1 MDLAPIEAIGA
12 QASDG
17 GPAPSHAFRLLRY
30 FSITSGITILL
41 VALVFTWTYYRKE
54 IGDQV
59 EATEARNVV
68 LAQTFAN
75 TIWPRFGGHILRKFS
90 NAKQIQEDTKTQ
102 ELKDTLTS
110 MARRI
115 PVTKVKI
122 YNFSGIAIYSS
133 ERSEIGD
140 DKSGNSAFQMA
151 RTGKAVS
158 ELTRRSEVMGPE
170 KEIAN
175 SDIVETYIPIVTD
188 NGEVQAV
195 FEIYS
200 DVSDTIARVKQATLR
215 LLFGLV
221 SIFAAL
227 YAILLLIVGTADTIL
242 RRQYRELKVNE
253 QQIHAKNQVLETEIE
268 ARRTSE
274 AALRISEEAA
284 ATANR
289 AKSEFLSNMS
299 HELRTPMN
307 AILGF
312 GQLLLSEPTVP
323 LGAHQRGFV
332 EQILKA
338 GRHLLELI
346 NEVLDLARIEAGKIN
361 LSVEPVSIARVVADC
376 LPLIQNIAREMNVQ
390 VESPTGAVALHVMA
404 DYMRLRQSL
413 LNLLSNAV
421 KYNRSGGKVS
431 IDVAARGASWVRISI
446 SDTGL
451 GIPESLRGN
460 LFRPFQ
466 RLVPESSAIE
476 GTGVGL
482 ALTRNL
488 VIAMEGQIGLESTVG
503 SGTTFWIEL
512 PLASAVSAAADMA
525 GMAAVAPQRDRRA
538 QRRVLYI
545 EDNPA
550 NVMLLEEIAKR
561 LAIQLMSARSAEL
574 GIALATSQKPDLIIM
589 DINLPQ
595 MNGYEAL
602 SHLKENPATASIP
615 VIALSANAMEKDVDR
630 GLAAGFERYHTKPI
644 DVEEI
649 SRSIGQILDKRK

>member
-1 MDLAPIEAIGA
+1 
-12 QASDG
+12 
-17 GPAPSHAFRLLRY
+17 
-30 FSITSGITILL
+30 
-41 VALVFTWTYYRKE
+41 
-54 IGDQV
+54 
-59 EATEARNVV
+59 
-68 LAQTFAN
+68 
-75 TIWPRFGGHILRKFS
+75 
-90 NAKQIQEDTKTQ
+90 
-102 ELKDTLTS
+102 
-110 MARRI
+110 
-115 PVTKVKI
+115 
-122 YNFSGIAIYSS
+122 
-133 ERSEIGD
+133 
-140 DKSGNSAFQMA
+140 
-151 RTGKAVS
+151 
-158 ELTRRSEVMGPE
+158 
-170 KEIAN
+170 
-175 SDIVETYIPIVTD
+175 
-188 NGEVQAV
+188 
-195 FEIYS
+195 
-200 DVSDTIARVKQATLR
+200 
-215 LLFGLV
+215 
-221 SIFAAL
+221 
-227 YAILLLIVGTADTIL
+227 
-242 RRQYRELKVNE
+242 
-253 QQIHAKNQVLETEIE
+253 
-268 ARRTSE
+268 
-274 AALRISEEAA
+274 
-284 ATANR
+284 
-289 AKSEFLSNMS
+289 
-299 HELRTPMN
+299 
-307 AILGF
+307 
-312 GQLLLSEPTVP
+312 
-323 LGAHQRGFV
+323 
-332 EQILKA
+332 
-338 GRHLLELI
+338 
-346 NEVLDLARIEAGKIN
+346 
-361 LSVEPVSIARVVADC
+361 
-376 LPLIQNIAREMNVQ
+376 
-390 VESPTGAVALHVMA
+390 MA